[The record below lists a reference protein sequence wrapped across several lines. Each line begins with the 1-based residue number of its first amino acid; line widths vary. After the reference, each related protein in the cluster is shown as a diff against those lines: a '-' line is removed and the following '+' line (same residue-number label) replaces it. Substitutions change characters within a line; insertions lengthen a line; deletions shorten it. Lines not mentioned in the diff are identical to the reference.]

1 MAKCNRQG
9 GRPIKITLQKPS
21 ESGTGYN
28 LSRTFKNFGV
38 AMASFQVLR
47 GGEIVAG
54 GQSQAIAQYRLR
66 MRSTSGTRSVT
77 PKWRITFQRQ
87 AGTTITQE
95 VVRAYDGDQSGREV
109 VLETV
114 EEQ

>member
-1 MAKCNRQG
+1 MSCKRQG
-9 GRPIKITLQKPS
+9 GRPVKITLQKPS

-28 LSRTFKNFGV
+28 LARTFKNFGV
-38 AMASFQVLR
+38 AMASFEALR
-47 GGEIVAG
+47 GGEFNAG
-54 GQSQAIAQYRLR
+54 GQTQAMAQYRLR
-66 MRSTSGTRSVT
+66 MRATSSTRAVT

-87 AGTTITQE
+87 PGTTITQE
-95 VVRAYDGDQSGREV
+95 VVRAYDADQSGREI